1 MLLLGVVAVLPGV
14 GLRVVIHLLAAGYAL
29 AVPLVRAVID
39 PLGQVG
45 QQSAFRHD
53 VTDVVSL
60 LGTRFVAGGI
70 GQEIGRE
77 AAAQD
82 EFVDREEFTSL

>member
-45 QQSAFRHD
+45 QHPLF
-53 VTDVVSL
+53 VTM
-60 LGTRFVAGGI
+60 
-70 GQEIGRE
+70 
-77 AAAQD
+77 
-82 EFVDREEFTSL
+82 